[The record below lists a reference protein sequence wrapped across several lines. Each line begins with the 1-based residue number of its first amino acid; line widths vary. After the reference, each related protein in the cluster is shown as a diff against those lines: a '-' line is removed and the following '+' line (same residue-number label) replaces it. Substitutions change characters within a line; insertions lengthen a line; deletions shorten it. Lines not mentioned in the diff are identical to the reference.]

1 MSTNYQLLLD
11 NELNKIQGQGVKPTL
26 LLHACCAPCSSYV
39 LEYLHKYFKITIYY
53 YNPNISDED
62 EYFKRAEEVR
72 RLCREMKL
80 DDVCVVVEDHDPS
93 PFYDFAKGL
102 ENEPERGKRCVKC
115 YKLRLEGAAG
125 YAKAHAFDY
134 FTTTLTISPLKN
146 AQILNEIGAEM
157 EQKYGVK
164 YLFSDFKKR
173 EGYKRSI
180 ELSKI
185 HNLYRQDFCGCEYSK
200 SKNINR

>member
-11 NELNKIQGQGVKPTL
+11 IELNKIQEQGVKPTL

-39 LEYLHKYFKITIYY
+39 LEYLHKYFNITVYF
-53 YNPNISDED
+53 YNPNISSSD
-62 EYFKRAEEVR
+62 EYYKRAEEVR

-80 DDVCVVVEDHDPS
+80 DDVSVIVEDYDPS
-93 PFYDFAKGL
+93 EFYDLSKGL

-115 YKLRLEGAAG
+115 YSLRLEASAI
-125 YAKAHAFDY
+125 YAKAHSFDY

-146 AQILNEIGAEM
+146 AQMLNEIGAKM
-157 EQKYGVK
+157 SQKYDVQ
-164 YLFSDFKKR
+164 YLFSDFKKK

-185 HNLYRQDFCGCEYSK
+185 YNLYRQDFCGCEFSK
-200 SKNINR
+200 RKNNE